1 MYYPIAAAIG
11 TDSDRSSQGSFMKLH
26 AVLVGINRYQDAR
39 ISALQYAASDA
50 ERFYGQLAGSLAA
63 EDLRLRLLI
72 DEQATRKAIVTAI
85 GEHLPRQVGREDVVL
100 LYFAGHGSPETSEA
114 PDRFSR
120 YLIAHDTEYDAIF
133 ATGLDLEHDL
143 IRLLERLPA
152 RLVVAI
158 LDTCFSGRA
167 GGRTFEGPLLRT
179 HRTELRGPAALVPGL
194 QDLPLGEGRI
204 ILAACDDD
212 EVAGEDERLR
222 QGIFTYFLLQALS
235 GPEASAS
242 RSGPG
247 EPEERTISLSTLYDR
262 VAMAVVAF
270 TRGRQHPVLNG
281 RLSLARLPLLRPPER

>member
-1 MYYPIAAAIG
+1 
-11 TDSDRSSQGSFMKLH
+11 MKLH

-50 ERFYGQLAGSLAA
+50 ERFYGQLASSLAA
-63 EDLRLRLLI
+63 EDLSLQLLI
-72 DEQATRKAIVTAI
+72 DEQATRKAIITVI
-85 GEHLPRQVGREDVVL
+85 GEHLPRLASREDVIL

-133 ATGLDLEHDL
+133 ATGLELEYDL
-143 IRLLERLPA
+143 IRLLQRLPA
-152 RLVVAI
+152 RLVVVI

-179 HRTELRGPAALVPGL
+179 RRTELRGPVAFAPGL

-212 EVAGEDERLR
+212 EVAGEDEGLR

-235 GPEASAS
+235 GPEASVPA
-242 RSGPG
+242 SGPG
-247 EPEERTISLSTLYDR
+247 CNEPEERTISLSTLYDR
-262 VAMAVVAF
+262 VAMAVVTF

-281 RLSLARLPLLRPPER
+281 RLSLARLPLLRSPER